1 MNCRTGLFFVIIFI
15 CVQDHNSEEIAV
27 MTKLENSIIPNSTPE
42 PFGKSSRTP
51 TIRRLFE
58 MKMLRT
64 KRSAIFATG
73 VKVCPQESLKQI
85 VASHLAY
92 YKLRVCQEA
101 VWEAFRIFM
110 DRIPQTTEYQNWV
123 DACQQE
129 TFCIFEIGKN
139 FSSSQEHL
147 DIVQQ
152 RIKEKKITEKKDVL
166 STEETSAPV
175 ISEEPLIF
183 TTGFPRSVSL
193 VTSNDTPYNEIV
205 NDTKPLSEET
215 YVTNVIPEAPTQQ
228 IVEFSVTLNNQEFTA
243 ELSDPNSPQ
252 YQELASN
259 FQRQMQK
266 VFEKL
271 PGFKEIQVLG
281 FRQKKK
287 EDGSDSIVVRYAVVF
302 ESASPESKNK
312 IDETPTITSNKVENG
327 NNEEAKEMSYTV
339 MELKQMVAMALQDDR
354 SMAVD
359 LQTLLF
365 SDDPDIPSE
374 QPESDGPP
382 PATVLTSIMKT
393 DLDDVLIAELPLSKP
408 TDGTELQGISE
419 DFIAST
425 VVPDAKMTIGLVN
438 DMTNQ
443 SPINPIETSSITTS
457 FPYQYVISPTSLQ
470 YEPEVELETQSLE
483 EKIRDIDNTVNG
495 DISVPFD
502 TPNANAE
509 VLSQEEVEISSEN
522 NLLEAPSNE
531 PSDIWEAP
539 SSADTNNLIITSSTI
554 FPDVEV
560 PELDSQSEDGQGT
573 TLSVS
578 TIEQNTTYVNFFQDP
593 NPTEISGDIDIQ
605 QADIHVI
612 NDSSSKIVPYM
623 TVGTPHGYTLINTEE
638 SWTPRHTLT
647 HDKNTVTVPSV
658 VDALPGEG
666 IDHSD
671 DFKEHITSTEAI
683 TIGTVKTLPAYSDS
697 DVSVSTAQEME
708 SAFLTVA
715 PSERPSDYEPI
726 SSITGPAVIETLE
739 VTTPNKVEVT
749 SLEAIEVGAET
760 THEIIAQSE
769 YTTPETITLL
779 ADSTI
784 EEAAIAKDI
793 RTETLEV
800 TKDFT
805 TKAMEVYI
813 DTTTEVTAGLE
824 NVTPEEIVE
833 FEETTPEVITLFD
846 EMTPTSIISLST
858 DQSVVI
864 ENSQEYEDESI
875 STTLEDTT
883 TLTATTI
890 SSSVQESNF
899 SETYREDAST
909 VSGNGAHDMDTG
921 ILSTS
926 ILSTYK
932 EDASTISGIG
942 AYGMDT
948 DILSTEVEESN
959 ISTSSPDI
967 PPNYTAASSSLDHLT
982 STTDISTGRA
992 KELVVFFSLRVTNMP
1007 FSEDLFN
1014 KSSPEYK
1021 TLEHQFLHLLLP
1033 YLQSNLT
1040 GFKNLEILNF
1050 KKGSVIVNSKL
1061 KFAKPLPYN
1070 VTKAVHCIL
1079 EEFCN
1084 HAAQLLNLQIDSYSL
1099 DIEQAD
1105 LADPCK
1111 FMACDE
1117 FTECSINPMT
1127 KEATCIC
1134 KPGYKRIDGQ
1144 LCQSICDLE
1153 PSYCSEG
1160 DICEIESGKGA
1171 VCRLPS
1177 PIEKENQKSKH

>member
-27 MTKLENSIIPNSTPE
+27 MTKLENSIIPAVSVPE
-42 PFGKSSRTP
+42 PFKKSSRTP
-51 TIRRLFE
+51 TMRRLFE

-73 VKVCPQESLKQI
+73 VKVCPQESVKQI

-152 RIKEKKITEKKDVL
+152 RIKEKKVTEKKDVL
-166 STEETSAPV
+166 STEETSTPV
-175 ISEEPLIF
+175 ISAEPLIF

-205 NDTKPLSEET
+205 NDTKPLSEEID
-215 YVTNVIPEAPTQQ
+215 VTNIIPETPTQQ

-252 YQELASN
+252 YQGLASD

-266 VFEKL
+266 VFEML
-271 PGFKEIQVLG
+271 PGFKEIQVLR

-287 EDGSDSIVVRYAVVF
+287 KDGSDSIVVRYAVVF

-354 SMAVD
+354 SLAVD

-374 QPESDGPP
+374 QPESDGPSP
-382 PATVLTSIMKT
+382 TNSSMMKT
-393 DLDDVLIAELPLSKP
+393 DLGGVLIAELPLSKP
-408 TDGTELQGISE
+408 TDGTELQGISK

-425 VVPDAKMTIGLVN
+425 VVSDAKVTIELVN
-438 DMTNQ
+438 DMTTK
-443 SPINPIETSSITTS
+443 SPINPIETSFITTS
-457 FPYQYVISPTSLQ
+457 FSYQYVSSPPSLQ

-483 EKIRDIDNTVNG
+483 GNIRNIDNTVNG
-495 DISVPFD
+495 DFSVPFD
-502 TPNANAE
+502 TPNAN
-509 VLSQEEVEISSEN
+509 VEEVENSSEN
-522 NLLEAPSNE
+522 NLAPSDE

-539 SSADTNNLIITSSTI
+539 SSVDTNNLIITSSTI

-573 TLSVS
+573 TISVS
-578 TIEQNTTYVNFFQDP
+578 TVIQNTTNINFFKDP
-593 NPTEISGDIDIQ
+593 DPTEMSGDLDTQ
-605 QADIHVI
+605 QADIHLI

-623 TVGTPHGYTLINTEE
+623 TVGTSHGYTLINTEE
-638 SWTPRHTLT
+638 SWTPEHTFT
-647 HDKNTVTVPSV
+647 NDKITVTVPSV
-658 VDALPGEG
+658 VVALPGQG

-671 DFKEHITSTEAI
+671 DFKEHISSTETL
-683 TIGTVKTLPAYSDS
+683 TIGTIKTLPAYLDS

-715 PSERPSDYEPI
+715 PSELPTDYEPI

-739 VTTPNKVEVT
+739 VTTPKKVT
-749 SLEAIEVGAET
+749 SLDAIEVGEET
-760 THEIIAQSE
+760 THEIIAQLE
-769 YTTPETITLL
+769 YTTPETIKVLT
-779 ADSTI
+779 DSTL
-784 EEAAIAKDI
+784 EEAAIAKDLS
-793 RTETLEV
+793 TETLEV
-800 TKDFT
+800 TKDVT
-805 TKAMEVYI
+805 TKAMEVHI
-813 DTTTEVTAGLE
+813 NTATEVTAGLE
-824 NVTPEEIVE
+824 NATPEEIVE
-833 FEETTPEVITLFD
+833 LEETTPEVITLFD
-846 EMTPTSIISLST
+846 EMTPTAIISLST

-864 ENSQEYEDESI
+864 ENSLEYEVMSI

-883 TLTATTI
+883 TLTVTTMI
-890 SSSVQESNF
+890 SSSVQESSF
-899 SETYREDAST
+899 TETYKEDAFT
-909 VSGNGAHDMDTG
+909 VSGNGAYDD
-921 ILSTS
+921 I
-926 ILSTYK
+926 
-932 EDASTISGIG
+932 
-942 AYGMDT
+942 DT
-948 DILSTEVEESN
+948 DILSTAVEESN
-959 ISTSSPDI
+959 ISMSSPEI
-967 PPNYTAASSSLDHLT
+967 PPNYTAASSSLDHLN
-982 STTDISTGRA
+982 STTDISTGRG

-1079 EEFCN
+1079 EEFCI

-1117 FTECSINPMT
+1117 FSECSINPMT
-1127 KEATCIC
+1127 KETTCIC

-1160 DICEIESGKGA
+1160 GICEIESGKGA
-1171 VCRLPS
+1171 VCRFL
-1177 PIEKENQKSKH
+1177 

>member
-15 CVQDHNSEEIAV
+15 CVQDHNSKEIAV
-27 MTKLENSIIPNSTPE
+27 MTKLENSIIPAVSTPE
-42 PFGKSSRTP
+42 PFKKSSRTP
-51 TIRRLFE
+51 TMKRLFE

-152 RIKEKKITEKKDVL
+152 RIKEKKNTEKKDVV
-166 STEETSAPV
+166 STEETSTPV
-175 ISEEPLIF
+175 ISEEPLIV
-183 TTGFPRSVSL
+183 TTGFPHSVSL

-215 YVTNVIPEAPTQQ
+215 DVANIIPETPTQQ

-252 YQELASN
+252 YQGLASD

-266 VFEKL
+266 VFEML
-271 PGFKEIQVLG
+271 PGFKEIQVLR

-287 EDGSDSIVVRYAVVF
+287 KDGSDSIVVRYAVVF

-354 SMAVD
+354 SLAVD

-374 QPESDGPP
+374 QPESDGPS
-382 PATVLTSIMKT
+382 PATVLTSMMKT
-393 DLDDVLIAELPLSKP
+393 DLGDVLIAELPLSKP
-408 TDGTELQGISE
+408 MDGTELQGISK

-425 VVPDAKMTIGLVN
+425 MVSDAKVTIGLVN
-438 DMTNQ
+438 DMTTK
-443 SPINPIETSSITTS
+443 SLIDPIEPSFITTS
-457 FPYQYVISPTSLQ
+457 FPYQYVISPPSLQ

-483 EKIRDIDNTVNG
+483 ENIRDIDNAVNG
-495 DISVPFD
+495 DFSVPFD
-502 TPNANAE
+502 TPNANVE

-539 SSADTNNLIITSSTI
+539 SSVDTNNLIITSSTI

-573 TLSVS
+573 TISVS
-578 TIEQNTTYVNFFQDP
+578 TVVENTTNINFFKDP
-593 NPTEISGDIDIQ
+593 DPTEMSGDLDIQ
-605 QADIHVI
+605 QADIHLI

-638 SWTPRHTLT
+638 SWTPRHTFT
-647 HDKNTVTVPSV
+647 NDKITVTVPTV

-671 DFKEHITSTEAI
+671 DFKEHISSTEAV
-683 TIGTVKTLPAYSDS
+683 TIGTIKTLPAYLDS

-715 PSERPSDYEPI
+715 PSELPTGYGPI
-726 SSITGPAVIETLE
+726 SSITGPAVTETLE
-739 VTTPNKVEVT
+739 VTTPKKVT
-749 SLEAIEVGAET
+749 SLDAKEVGEET
-760 THEIIAQSE
+760 TREIIAQSE
-769 YTTPETITLL
+769 YTTPETIKVL
-779 ADSTI
+779 ADSTL
-784 EEAAIAKDI
+784 EEAAIVKDI
-793 RTETLEV
+793 TLEV

-805 TKAMEVYI
+805 TKVMEVHI
-813 DTTTEVTAGLE
+813 DTATEVTAGLE
-824 NVTPEEIVE
+824 NATPEEILE
-833 FEETTPEVITLFD
+833 LEETTPEVITLFD
-846 EMTPTSIISLST
+846 EITPTAIISLST
-858 DQSVVI
+858 DRSVVI
-864 ENSQEYEDESI
+864 ENSLEYEDTSI

-883 TLTATTI
+883 TLTVTTMI
-890 SSSVQESNF
+890 SSSVQESSF
-899 SETYREDAST
+899 TETYKEDAST
-909 VSGNGAHDMDTG
+909 VLGNGAHDMDTG

-932 EDASTISGIG
+932 EDASTVSGIE
-942 AYGMDT
+942 AYDMNT
-948 DILSTEVEESN
+948 DILSTEVEDSK
-959 ISTSSPDI
+959 ISMSSPEI
-967 PPNYTAASSSLDHLT
+967 PPNYTAASSSLDHLI
-982 STTDISTGRA
+982 STTDISTGRG

-1079 EEFCN
+1079 EEFCIY
-1084 HAAQLLNLQIDSYSL
+1084 AAQLLNLQIDSYSL

-1117 FTECSINPMT
+1117 FSECSINPMT
-1127 KEATCIC
+1127 KETTCIC

-1171 VCRLPS
+1171 VCRFF
-1177 PIEKENQKSKH
+1177 